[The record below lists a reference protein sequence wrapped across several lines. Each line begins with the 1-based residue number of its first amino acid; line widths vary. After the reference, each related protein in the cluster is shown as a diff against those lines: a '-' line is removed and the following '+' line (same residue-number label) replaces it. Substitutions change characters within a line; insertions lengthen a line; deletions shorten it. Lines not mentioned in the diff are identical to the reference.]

1 MASLLALLSQA
12 ANSLAAHQAVIATAG
27 HNVTNVNT
35 PGYARQRVDLAAAL
49 PADRVGAGFIG
60 RGVVVQS
67 ITQLRDRF
75 FEMQYPQAAATS
87 ARSDA
92 ESTALQGVHA
102 LDPELPGGVG
112 AALAAFYSNVRAVA
126 ADAGN
131 PGLRQGAVS
140 AARALALSFNRTG
153 EDLRQARLG
162 IDVRLDSL
170 AEQANG
176 LAQQI
181 AELNRQIRVSTNA
194 MGGAPPND
202 LLDARARA
210 RDELARITGAVP
222 VTDGDGNVSMMLASG
237 ASLVSGDHAAKLS
250 TYVDSANDGHLAF
263 RLQRADGSF
272 EDRPAL
278 GGAIGGNLDARDGAI
293 KSAQDQLDQLAWEFA
308 DAVNTIHQLGF
319 DAAGNPGGDLFDV
332 GATQAG
338 AARRIAVTAAIL
350 ADPSLLA
357 PSETATGVPGNGG
370 NFLALGQI
378 EDRLLPGG
386 STPVATFAGIVSGF
400 GAAAARSKSL
410 AAHDAT
416 LLGNLEDMRESVSG
430 VSVDEE
436 LITIS
441 QAQRAYDAVSKVIA
455 TTDDLLDTLMKLR

>member
-1 MASLLALLSQA
+1 MASLFALLNQA
-12 ANSLAAHQAVIATAG
+12 ASSLAAHRAVIGTAG
-27 HNVTNVNT
+27 HNIQNVNT

-49 PADRVGAGFIG
+49 PADRVGAGFVG

-75 FEMQYPQAAATS
+75 FEMQYPQSAATA
-87 ARSDA
+87 ARSEA

-112 AALAAFYSNVRAVA
+112 AALAAFYSTVRAVA

-131 PGLRQGAVS
+131 PGLRQGVVS
-140 AARALALSFNRTG
+140 SARALALSFNRTG
-153 EDLRQARLG
+153 EALRQARLG

-170 AEQANG
+170 AEAANG
-176 LAQQI
+176 LSQQI
-181 AELNRQIRVSTNA
+181 AELNRQIRVSSNSS
-194 MGGAPPND
+194 GGAPPND

-222 VTDGDGNVSMMLASG
+222 VTDTDGNVSMILATG
-237 ASLVSGDHAAKLS
+237 ASLVSGDHASRLS
-250 TYVDSANDGHLAF
+250 TYPDPANDGHLAF
-263 RLQRADGSF
+263 RLQRPDGSF

-293 KSAQDQLDQLAWEFA
+293 KAAQDQLDQLAWEFA
-308 DAVNTIHQLGF
+308 EEVNTVHQLGF
-319 DAAGNPGGDLFDV
+319 DAYGDPGLDLFEV

-338 AARRIAVTAAIL
+338 AARRVAVNAAIL

-386 STPVATFAGIVSGF
+386 ATTVATFAGIVSGF

-410 AAHDAT
+410 ASHDAT
-416 LLGNLEDMRESVSG
+416 LLANIDAMRESVSG
-430 VSVDEE
+430 VSIDEE
-436 LITIS
+436 LITMS

-455 TTDDLLDTLMKLR
+455 TTDELLDTLMKLR